1 MLAAKYPRVHS
12 RSQQSPPAPEEAG
25 YVCWSR
31 MQAEAGQLL
40 DAIIARKE
48 LERRAGDGLF
58 LWGVGNAPSIAV
70 RPLAVLKKPVRVIFS
85 AMKTKPKLIDLTPKR
100 TIVWRR
106 YVDGNG
112 IERPLPANAL
122 VTSRGDSAA
131 GAKSRHYALMCL
143 SETPLVLERGVPFDH
158 LAYRNAGGAGA
169 PVGASQVTALLR
181 QVAEPASTASYEANI
196 VAWLTDGYWVRL
208 SDPRELGAKAIAEL
222 SGFDGDTDQWLDL
235 VERLRGRKG
244 SRSRPGKQDELLF

>member
-1 MLAAKYPRVHS
+1 MSAAKYPRVHP
-12 RSQQSPPAPEEAG
+12 RPPRNAAAPEDAG

-31 MQAEAGQLL
+31 MQAEAGQSL

-48 LERRAGDGLF
+48 RERRAGDGLF

-70 RPLAVLKKPVRVIFS
+70 RPLALMKKPVRVIFS
-85 AMKTKPKLIDLTPKR
+85 AMKTKPKLVDLAPKR

-106 YVDGNG
+106 YVDENG

-131 GAKSRHYALMCL
+131 SAKNRHYALMCL

-158 LAYRNAGGAGA
+158 LAYRNVGGAGA

-181 QVAEPASTASYEANI
+181 QVAEPASTASYEANV
-196 VAWLTDGYWVRL
+196 VAWLTGGYWVRL
-208 SDPRELGAKAIAEL
+208 SDPRELSAEAIAEL
-222 SGFDGDTDQWLDL
+222 SGFEGDTDQWLDL

-244 SRSRPGKQDELLF
+244 SRSRLGKQEELLL

>member
-1 MLAAKYPRVHS
+1 MSAAKHRRVYPRPP
-12 RSQQSPPAPEEAG
+12 QSPPAPEEAG

-48 LERRAGDGLF
+48 RERRAGDGLF

-70 RPLAVLKKPVRVIFS
+70 RPLALLKKPIRVVFS
-85 AMKTKPKLIDLTPKR
+85 AMKTKPKMVDLTPKR

-106 YVDGNG
+106 YIDENG

-131 GAKSRHYALMCL
+131 GAKSRHYALMCF
-143 SETPLVLERGVPFDH
+143 SERPLFLERGVPFDY

-181 QVAEPASTASYEANI
+181 QVAEPASTASYEANL
-196 VAWLTDGYWVRL
+196 VAWLTEGYWVRL

-222 SGFDGDTDQWLDL
+222 SRFDGDTDQWLDL

-244 SRSRPGKQDELLF
+244 SRSRPGKPDELLL

>member
-1 MLAAKYPRVHS
+1 MSVAKHPWAHS
-12 RSQQSPPAPEEAG
+12 RPPQSPHVPEEAG

-48 LERRAGDGLF
+48 RERRAGDGLF

-70 RPLAVLKKPVRVIFS
+70 RPLALLKKPVLVIFS
-85 AMKTKPKLIDLTPKR
+85 AMKTKPKLVDLAPKR
-100 TIVWRR
+100 IIVWRR
-106 YVDGNG
+106 YIDENG

-122 VTSRGDSAA
+122 VTSRGDNAA

-181 QVAEPASTASYEANI
+181 QVAEPASTSPYEANV
-196 VAWLTDGYWVRL
+196 VAWLTNGYWVRL

-222 SGFDGDTDQWLDL
+222 NGFDGDTDQWLDL
-235 VERLRGRKG
+235 VERLRGHKG
-244 SRSRPGKQDELLF
+244 SRSSQWKQDELLL